1 MSKLTAGSGA
11 GKPSVFGA
19 FGLEHETRT
28 KVEKRIANAKKIF
41 VLITVVFKIRYK
53 ITTKNLN
60 MQEMKRFFLYI
71 SKKRSIFA
79 QNFVRRNE
87 KKIIYIA
94 CEFLKPLAS
103 NIKSWIV
110 SKKFSLGNG
119 HGQ

>member
-1 MSKLTAGSGA
+1 
-11 GKPSVFGA
+11 
-19 FGLEHETRT
+19 
-28 KVEKRIANAKKIF
+28 
-41 VLITVVFKIRYK
+41 
-53 ITTKNLN
+53 

-87 KKIIYIA
+87 KKIIYIN

-110 SKKFSLGNG
+110 SKKFSLQEFTDLLGTGNG

>member
-1 MSKLTAGSGA
+1 M
-11 GKPSVFGA
+11 
-19 FGLEHETRT
+19 
-28 KVEKRIANAKKIF
+28 
-41 VLITVVFKIRYK
+41 Y
-53 ITTKNLN
+53 
-60 MQEMKRFFLYI
+60 Q
-71 SKKRSIFA
+71 KKRSIFA

>member
-1 MSKLTAGSGA
+1 
-11 GKPSVFGA
+11 
-19 FGLEHETRT
+19 
-28 KVEKRIANAKKIF
+28 
-41 VLITVVFKIRYK
+41 
-53 ITTKNLN
+53 
-60 MQEMKRFFLYI
+60 MKRFFLYI
-71 SKKRSIFA
+71 PKKRSIFA

-119 HGQ
+119 YGQ

>member
-1 MSKLTAGSGA
+1 
-11 GKPSVFGA
+11 
-19 FGLEHETRT
+19 
-28 KVEKRIANAKKIF
+28 
-41 VLITVVFKIRYK
+41 
-53 ITTKNLN
+53 

-87 KKIIYIA
+87 KKIIYIN

-110 SKKFSLGNG
+110 SKKFSLQEFTDLLGTGNG
-119 HGQ
+119 PGQ

>member
-1 MSKLTAGSGA
+1 
-11 GKPSVFGA
+11 
-19 FGLEHETRT
+19 
-28 KVEKRIANAKKIF
+28 
-41 VLITVVFKIRYK
+41 
-53 ITTKNLN
+53 

-79 QNFVRRNE
+79 QKFVRRNE
-87 KKIIYIA
+87 KKIIYIN

-110 SKKFSLGNG
+110 SKKFSLQEFTDLLGTGNG

>member
-1 MSKLTAGSGA
+1 
-11 GKPSVFGA
+11 
-19 FGLEHETRT
+19 
-28 KVEKRIANAKKIF
+28 
-41 VLITVVFKIRYK
+41 
-53 ITTKNLN
+53 

-87 KKIIYIA
+87 KKIIYID

>member
-1 MSKLTAGSGA
+1 
-11 GKPSVFGA
+11 
-19 FGLEHETRT
+19 
-28 KVEKRIANAKKIF
+28 
-41 VLITVVFKIRYK
+41 
-53 ITTKNLN
+53 

-79 QNFVRRNE
+79 QNFVRRNQNFVRRNE

-94 CEFLKPLAS
+94 CEFLKPMAS

-119 HGQ
+119 PGQRESITVKNIAYLNASLLRCVFYDLSYNVLIKSYDNRIIRAG

>member
-1 MSKLTAGSGA
+1 
-11 GKPSVFGA
+11 
-19 FGLEHETRT
+19 
-28 KVEKRIANAKKIF
+28 
-41 VLITVVFKIRYK
+41 
-53 ITTKNLN
+53 

-94 CEFLKPLAS
+94 CEFLKPLAP

-110 SKKFSLGNG
+110 SKKFSLQEFTDLLGTGNG
-119 HGQ
+119 PGQ